1 MAKKMLNENLGTVE
15 TDGLIISN
23 VPVADVVTVTLAAGQ
38 GIVKRGSLVVG
49 TAGGSLSVISKA
61 LTATDAVYVL
71 ADDTD
76 TTGGATNATA
86 YRVGHFATDKLI
98 TGSYT
103 LVAADIEMLR
113 KEGIL
118 LGDIIA

>member
-1 MAKKMLNENLGTVE
+1 MAKMLNETLGTVG

-23 VPVADVVTVTLAAGQ
+23 VPVADVVTVTLAAAQ
-38 GIVKRGSLVVG
+38 GIVKRGTLVVG

-61 LTATDAVYVL
+61 LTATDAAYIV

-76 TTGGATNATA
+76 TAGGATTATA
-86 YRVGHFATDKLI
+86 YRVGHFAKNKLV

-103 LVAADIEMLR
+103 LVAADVELLR